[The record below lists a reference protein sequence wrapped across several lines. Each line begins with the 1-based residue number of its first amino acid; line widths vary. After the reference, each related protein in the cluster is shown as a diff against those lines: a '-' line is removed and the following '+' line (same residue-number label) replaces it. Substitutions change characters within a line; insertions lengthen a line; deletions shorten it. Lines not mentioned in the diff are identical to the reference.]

1 MDYIFENILVLA
13 TAVDLIAVAGLALL
27 VLRTTRQR
35 KDAAEDQRATL
46 ETLRGDLAQLIE
58 DAENRT
64 RTIDKVLAAREKR
77 LRTLLAEMGRYE
89 GEPRSASRE
98 RTAPPFERSRQ
109 PLDPADIL
117 EEGAEVRFGREA
129 ADPAEARLLRDL
141 DVRLGGRT
149 A

>member
-13 TAVDLIAVAGLALL
+13 TVIDLIAVAGLALL
-27 VLRTTRQR
+27 VLRTSRQR

-46 ETLRGDLAQLIE
+46 ETLRGDLAQLIA
-58 DAENRT
+58 DAESRT

-77 LRTLLAEMGRYE
+77 LRALLADVERFDGP
-89 GEPRSASRE
+89 PRAAERG
-98 RTAPPFERSRQ
+98 RTAPPFERGRQ

-117 EEGAEVRFGREA
+117 EEGADVRPGREA

-141 DVRLGGRT
+141 DVRLGARI